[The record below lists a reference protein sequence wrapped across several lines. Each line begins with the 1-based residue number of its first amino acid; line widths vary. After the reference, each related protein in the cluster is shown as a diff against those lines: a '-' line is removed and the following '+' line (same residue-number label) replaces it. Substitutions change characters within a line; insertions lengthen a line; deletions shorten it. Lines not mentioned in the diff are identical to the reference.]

1 MANASN
7 GGMARAKSLSKQAR
21 SAIASKAASARW
33 AKNDS
38 AAVKD
43 MYANQAAN
51 IGFGTSSA
59 VNAGRHIPFRLSLDY
74 QKLVFMYRG
83 SWVIRAVVDT
93 KPQDQN
99 KGFPTLLTQVTPEDI
114 SDFNKVIAETCTLQK
129 FIEGRKWGRLFG
141 GALGVIIIDGDNDLS
156 KPLILENVQP
166 DSYKGMIVVDRWSGM
181 SPSSDLITDRNRP
194 SEYGLPVSYQ
204 IYTEASESL
213 KVHHSRCL
221 RFVGRDLPLFERQI
235 EQYWGMSEIE
245 CILDELQRYDFGMAG
260 VADLISRANVMVFQ
274 NDMLNQMLSGLNL
287 TQQQMADYAARMQ
300 AVSETISTNG
310 LLALGENEQL
320 FTHQYAFGGL
330 SDVMKMQMTA
340 LCGAAGY
347 PFSRLFGDTQTGLGQ
362 SNEGDLQN
370 YYDTCDQER
379 RQKDRPLFDKLIPI
393 ICMSTWGEVPDDLD
407 YAFAPIRTM
416 NSKEKADLAKVQS
429 ESITG
434 YYNAG
439 LLGRK
444 TSLREIKTTSQETG
458 LGTNVT
464 DEMIESA
471 DDEVQVPLEI
481 EQEEARAG
489 TEEFGEGKN
498 GVEVEKK
505 MPDKGGT
512 KDSWWKRGK

>member
-1 MANASN
+1 
-7 GGMARAKSLSKQAR
+7 
-21 SAIASKAASARW
+21 
-33 AKNDS
+33 
-38 AAVKD
+38 
-43 MYANQAAN
+43 
-51 IGFGTSSA
+51 
-59 VNAGRHIPFRLSLDY
+59 
-74 QKLVFMYRG
+74 
-83 SWVIRAVVDT
+83 
-93 KPQDQN
+93 
-99 KGFPTLLTQVTPEDI
+99 
-114 SDFNKVIAETCTLQK
+114 
-129 FIEGRKWGRLFG
+129 
-141 GALGVIIIDGDNDLS
+141 
-156 KPLILENVQP
+156 
-166 DSYKGMIVVDRWSGM
+166 
-181 SPSSDLITDRNRP
+181 
-194 SEYGLPVSYQ
+194 
-204 IYTEASESL
+204 
-213 KVHHSRCL
+213 
-221 RFVGRDLPLFERQI
+221 
-235 EQYWGMSEIE
+235 MSEIE

-416 NSKEKADLAKVQS
+416 NSKEKADLAQEQS